1 MNNYDEKYGVEEAFV
16 TEPEGFVKVIRYLA
30 GQTFTA
36 NDPRLRLN
44 EMVTEVHYALE
55 SDQSVPE
62 GLPTDGV
69 YVKTTSGSEYYAS
82 YCIITFTVRSSRSLC
97 RLVWN
102 ILLIRVLYI
111 TLHCYFNY
119 RTLCF

>member
-44 EMVTEVHYALE
+44 EMVTEVHYDLE

-62 GLPTDGV
+62 DLPTDEGV
-69 YVKTTSGSEYYAS
+69 YVKTASGNEYYAS

-111 TLHCYFNY
+111 TLLLY
-119 RTLCF
+119 L